1 MREREPA
8 LLFLRD
14 VVFSL
19 RASTLAHPP
28 PPRGSRV
35 RADSSIPPSPLF
47 PSLPIS
53 QLPSYADVDLP
64 FWLVPKLYE
73 QNMVAPK
80 MPECFD
86 ERVWMI
92 VDAEPK
98 NVPLREFC
106 PHFFDFGAKLN
117 RLLRDEELGEAL
129 SKAFV
134 KRYEKLLCQ
143 AHSTGEFRERHL
155 LSKEE
160 EALFD
165 AGRES
170 MKAFT
175 TWKYSTSEKL
185 EVAAQVKAQKRRRA
199 AGQAGQAEKA
209 SRR

>member
-1 MREREPA
+1 M
-8 LLFLRD
+8 
-14 VVFSL
+14 
-19 RASTLAHPP
+19 
-28 PPRGSRV
+28 
-35 RADSSIPPSPLF
+35 
-47 PSLPIS
+47 
-53 QLPSYADVDLP
+53 
-64 FWLVPKLYE
+64 PKLYE

-199 AGQAGQAEKA
+199 AGQADQAEKA